1 MKPGLIIDNFAGGGG
16 ASLGVEMACWKGPD
30 IAINHDAIALGLHA
44 VNHPHTEHHVEDV
57 WDVDPRAVTKGR
69 PVALAWFSPDCKHF
83 SKAKGGKPVEKK
95 IRGLAWVVIRWAVA
109 VKPRLIVLEN
119 VEEFQDWG
127 PLGPDNLPDPAH
139 KGRTFRLFVERL
151 RQSGYE
157 VDWREL
163 KACDY
168 GAPTIRK
175 RLFLVARCDGLP
187 IVWPEPTHAKPGS
200 LEVGLGLRKPW
211 RTAAECIDWSLPCPS
226 IFGRSKPLAEK
237 TMARIARGIHRYVID
252 AERPF
257 VVNLTHG
264 GRLEDIDEP
273 FKTLTGAHRGEKA
286 LVSPFLTKF
295 RANSTGQSLDDPM
308 CTVTANSFIKRPGGA
323 PPIGLVAP
331 FFVPRHG
338 EHATQ
343 EPRCRDVEQPMPTV
357 TATANGAGLVAAFM
371 AQHNGGMVGHSL
383 DEPVST
389 LTAKCSHQQ
398 LVSTFLTKFY
408 GTSVGHD
415 MREPFGTVTAQGT
428 HLGEVRAFLMKYYG
442 TGGQHQ
448 GVDEPMHT
456 ATAKARLGLVTVAG
470 IDYQIVDIG
479 MRMLSPRELFRA
491 QGFPD
496 TYVID
501 RLSDGTPVTKT
512 DQIRL
517 CGNSVCPPLA
527 RAIVAANF
535 GNQVVREG
543 GKVAA

>member
-1 MKPGLIIDNFAGGGG
+1 MKQGLIIDNFAGGGG

-127 PLGPDNLPDPAH
+127 PLGPDNLPDPAQ

-163 KACDY
+163 KASDY
-168 GAPTIRK
+168 DVPTIRK
-175 RLFLVARCDGLP
+175 RLFLIARRDGLP

-237 TMARIARGIHRYVID
+237 TMARIARGIQRYVID

-257 VVNLTHG
+257 IVNLTHG
-264 GRLEDIDEP
+264 GRIEDIDEP

-286 LVSPFLTKF
+286 IVEPFLVNMSHGSRTERLDQPATTIKTEKGGC
-295 RANSTGQSLDDPM
+295 RA
-308 CTVTANSFIKRPGGA
+308 
-323 PPIGLVAP
+323 LVAP
-331 FFVPRHG
+331 FFIPRHG

-343 EPRCRDVEQPMPTV
+343 VPRCRDVEQPMPTV

-371 AQHNGGMVGHSL
+371 AQHNSERNDVPKAGRDLREPLSTITASGGQQNV
-383 DEPVST
+383 VS
-389 LTAKCSHQQ
+389 A
-398 LVSTFLTKFY
+398 FLTKFY

-448 GVDEPMHT
+448 GIDEPMHT
-456 ATAKARLGLVTVAG
+456 ATTKARLGLVTVAG
-470 IDYQIVDIG
+470 VDYQIVDIG

-496 TYVID
+496 DYVID
-501 RLSDGTPVTKT
+501 RLADGTPVSKT

-543 GKVAA
+543 GRVAA

>member
-44 VNHPHTEHHVEDV
+44 TNHPHTEHHVEDV
-57 WDVDPRAVTKGR
+57 WAVDPRAVTKGR
-69 PVALAWFSPDCKHF
+69 PVSLAWFSPDCKHF

-109 VKPRLIVLEN
+109 VKPQLIVIEN

-127 PLGPDNLPDPAH
+127 PLGPDNLPCPER

-151 RQSGYE
+151 RQAGYE

-175 RLFLVARCDGLP
+175 RLFLIARRDGLP
-187 IVWPEPTHAKPGS
+187 IVWPEPTHAKPNS
-200 LEVGLGLRKPW
+200 LEVGAGLRKTW
-211 RTAAECIDWSLPCPS
+211 RTAAECIDWTLPCPS
-226 IFGRSKPLAEK
+226 IFGRARPLAEK
-237 TMARIARGIHRYVID
+237 TMARIARGVQRYVID

-257 VVNLTHG
+257 IINLTHG
-264 GRLEDIDEP
+264 GRVEDIDEP

-286 LVSPFLTKF
+286 LVAPFLARQF
-295 RANSTGQSLDDPM
+295 GQSVGSNLREPVG
-308 CTVTANSFIKRPGGA
+308 TVTPGGGGKA
-323 PPIGLVAP
+323 ALVAP
-331 FFVPRHG
+331 FFIPRHG

-383 DEPVST
+383 EEPVST

-398 LVSTFLTKFY
+398 LVSTFLTKMY
-408 GTSVGHD
+408 GSCKDGQD
-415 MREPFGTVTAQGT
+415 MRQPFGTVTAQGQ
-428 HLGEVRAFLMKYYG
+428 HLAEVRAFLMKYYG

-448 GVDEPMHT
+448 GCDEPMHT

-470 IDYQIVDIG
+470 VDYHIVDIG

-496 TYVID
+496 SYVID
-501 RLSDGTPVTKT
+501 RLPDGTPISKT

-527 RAIVAANF
+527 RAIIAANF

-543 GKVAA
+543 GRVAA

>member
-57 WDVDPRAVTKGR
+57 WNVDPRAVTKGR

-127 PLGPDNLPDPAH
+127 PLGADNMPCPNR
-139 KGRTFRLFVERL
+139 KGQTFRLFVERL
-151 RQSGYE
+151 RQAGYE

-175 RLFLVARCDGLP
+175 RLFLIARRDGLP
-187 IVWPEPTHAKPGS
+187 IVWPEATHAKADS
-200 LEVGLGLRKPW
+200 LEVGLGMRKPW

-226 IFGRSKPLAEK
+226 IFGRERPLAEK
-237 TMARIARGIHRYVID
+237 TMARIARGVQRYVID

-257 VVNLTHG
+257 IINLTHG
-264 GRLEDIDEP
+264 GRVEDIDEP

-286 LVSPFLTKF
+286 
-295 RANSTGQSLDDPM
+295 
-308 CTVTANSFIKRPGGA
+308 
-323 PPIGLVAP
+323 LVAP

-371 AQHNGGMVGHSL
+371 AQHNGGMVGHSVE
-383 DEPVST
+383 EPVST

-398 LVSTFLTKFY
+398 LVSTFMTKLY
-408 GTSVGHD
+408 GSCKDGQEI
-415 MREPFGTVTAQGT
+415 RQPFGTVTAQGQ
-428 HLGEVRAFLMKYYG
+428 HLAEVRAFLMKYYG

-448 GVDEPMHT
+448 SLDEPMHT

-470 IDYQIVDIG
+470 VDYQIVDIG
-479 MRMLSPRELFRA
+479 MRMLAPRELFRA

-496 TYVID
+496 DYIID
-501 RLSDGTPVTKT
+501 HLTDGTPVSKT

-543 GKVAA
+543 GRVAA